1 MGSAPLVST
10 YSIAA
15 CDLERGEWGVGV
27 QSKFLAAGSI
37 VPWAEPGVGAVAT
50 QALANPR
57 YGPDGLALLRDG
69 LSADETIAALVA
81 ADEGR
86 DDRQVGVVDAQGR
99 AATYTGKACLDWA
112 GGTSGP
118 GYAAQGNILVSEET
132 VAGLVHG
139 FEAGAGRP
147 LAERLVDAL
156 AAAQLAGGDRR
167 GQQAAGLLVV
177 QKDGGYGGMDD
188 VLVDLR
194 VDDHPEPVAELKR
207 LYGMHQLLF
216 GKTPTDEWLPVDEA
230 LAEELQARLA
240 ALGYTDPSLEKSF
253 NEWAGT
259 ANLEDRVNGVDRID
273 PVVLDRAPQALEPL
287 AVAREPDAAGPLA
300 QRRDRI
306 GLGPGDDE
314 HRAVPF
320 ARKRVHEELK
330 PDRERESL
338 VRLLPAEGHE
348 LLGRGV
354 SRQHVAVGDLP
365 HRDVSHQRAPVG
377 ARDGDRDRVRPR
389 ERRAAVRGG
398 EPRRRRGGQGRHE
411 PRLRKPAG
419 PVPEDTGR
427 EAVRGDDDARPLGRR
442 LELAANDRVER
453 QVPERAVALPALV
466 AGLRE
471 QPLRL
476 RLRAQVRQG
485 REPVHAGE
493 AVSRA
498 PSRLRVQEVAGENL
512 GRILAEA
519 EPAILRTSSSRRIP

>member
-69 LSADETIAALVA
+69 LSADETIAALVD

-112 GGTSGP
+112 GGKTGP

-132 VAGLVHG
+132 VAGLMHG
-139 FEAGAGRP
+139 FEANAGRP
-147 LAERLVDAL
+147 LAERIVEAL

-194 VDDHPEPVAELKR
+194 VDDHPEPVAELRR

-216 GKTPTDEWLPVDEA
+216 GKTPADEWLPVDEA
-230 LAEELQARLA
+230 LAEELRARLT

-253 NEWAGT
+253 NDWAGT

-273 PVVLDRAPQALEPL
+273 PVVLTELRQASG
-287 AVAREPDAAGPLA
+287 R
-300 QRRDRI
+300 
-306 GLGPGDDE
+306 PG
-314 HRAVPF
+314 A
-320 ARKRVHEELK
+320 
-330 PDRERESL
+330 
-338 VRLLPAEGHE
+338 
-348 LLGRGV
+348 
-354 SRQHVAVGDLP
+354 
-365 HRDVSHQRAPVG
+365 
-377 ARDGDRDRVRPR
+377 
-389 ERRAAVRGG
+389 
-398 EPRRRRGGQGRHE
+398 
-411 PRLRKPAG
+411 
-419 PVPEDTGR
+419 
-427 EAVRGDDDARPLGRR
+427 
-442 LELAANDRVER
+442 
-453 QVPERAVALPALV
+453 
-466 AGLRE
+466 
-471 QPLRL
+471 
-476 RLRAQVRQG
+476 
-485 REPVHAGE
+485 
-493 AVSRA
+493 
-498 PSRLRVQEVAGENL
+498 
-512 GRILAEA
+512 
-519 EPAILRTSSSRRIP
+519 